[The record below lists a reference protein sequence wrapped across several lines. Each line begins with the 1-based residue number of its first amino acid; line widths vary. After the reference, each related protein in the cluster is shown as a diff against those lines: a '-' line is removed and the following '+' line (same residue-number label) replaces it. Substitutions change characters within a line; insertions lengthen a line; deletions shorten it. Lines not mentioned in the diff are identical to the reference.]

1 MSNFPLLFARPP
13 MKTISVL
20 TRCLL
25 ALAVC
30 LPALAMAAP
39 AADAASAVQE
49 RDALSVVTLNLYHD
63 REDWPRR
70 RVQILETLQRLRP
83 DVIALQE
90 VIQRE
95 GLQNQAQWL
104 ADALGYQ
111 WRFVSTDPVGRP
123 MRYGNAVL
131 SRHRLLSSAELRLR
145 PLEDSRTALRVRLDV
160 HGRTLDAYVTHL
172 QWQHT
177 AEGAQM
183 RATQLADLL
192 PWITRESAGVPVVLA
207 GDFNASDEAPELA
220 PLLEHF
226 EDGYRAVHPGRDTAA
241 DTTLDPASAPPMRV
255 DHVFVQRGA
264 FAVRASERLFQQR
277 DRDQVRAS
285 DHYGVLTRLQWLP
298 ASASAQPWRDRTL
311 TPSRRAGLLVAAMT
325 QDEKFQMVRSYFG
338 IGDKR
343 PPLALGSAGYVPAI
357 ERLGVPAQQ
366 LADAGVGVTNPGGM
380 RPGDVS
386 TAMPSNLVLASSWNR
401 ALAYEGGR
409 TMGRESWQQGFN
421 VLLAGSVNLQRDPRN
436 GRNFEYAGED
446 PLLAGRIVGE
456 SIRGVQAEHVVST
469 IKHYA
474 MNDMETA
481 RNQHSAQIGEQAMR
495 ESDLLAFEL
504 ALGIGEPGSVMCA
517 YNRINGIY
525 ACEHD
530 QLLNRILKQQW
541 HWSGYVMSDWGGV
554 HSGSKAALAGL
565 DQQSAGEVFDKA
577 VFFHQPLRMAVAA
590 GIVPQARL
598 DDMAQRILYAFFAT
612 GAFDAPPQRGPID
625 ADAGLRAAQQV
636 AEEGSV
642 LLRNEGG
649 VLPIAGD
656 VQRIAVIGGHADKGV
671 IGGGGSSMVGWT
683 ALGTNAV
690 PGLAPTTWPGPVMF
704 HPSSPLRALR
714 ERFPQA
720 RIDYL
725 DGRDRGAAARLAAQ
739 AQVAI
744 VFATQWSAESVDL
757 PDMRLPDQQDAL
769 IAAVAAANPRTVVVL
784 ETNGPVRLPWL
795 AQVPALLQAWYPG
808 IGGGPAIADL
818 LSGRANFSGR
828 LPVTWPVD
836 ESQLP
841 RPQIPGLGFKPAQP
855 AGDTIDYDIEGA
867 NVGYKWFAARALKP
881 QFAFGHGLSYTRFR
895 YDNLALAVHGARLV
909 ASFDVHNEGERA
921 GAAVP
926 QLYVRVPGNAPAPLR
941 LAGWRKQLLQPGQTQ
956 RLEVELEP
964 RTLAN
969 FDTATQQWRIAPGS
983 YEVTL
988 AQAADAPVAQA
999 TAELPAT
1006 VLAIDCADAQPCTAP
1021 AP

>member
-1 MSNFPLLFARPP
+1 
-13 MKTISVL
+13 MKTISHLVG
-20 TRCLL
+20 CLL
-25 ALAVC
+25 AFALILPGLAT
-30 LPALAMAAP
+30 AMTAPAP
-39 AADAASAVQE
+39 AATQNDG
-49 RDALSVVTLNLYHD
+49 LSVVTLNLYHD

-70 RVQILETLQRLRP
+70 RVQILETLQRLCP

-95 GLQNQAQWL
+95 GQQNQAQWL
-104 ADALGYQ
+104 ADALGYE
-111 WRFVSTDPVGRP
+111 WRFVSTDPVGSP
-123 MRYGNAVL
+123 MRYGNAL
-131 SRHRLLSSAELRLR
+131 LTRHRVLASNELRLR
-145 PLEDSRTALRVRLDV
+145 PLEDSRTAMRVRLAID
-160 HGRTLDAYVTHL
+160 GRTLDAYVTHL
-172 QWQHT
+172 HWKHT
-177 AEGAQM
+177 PEGGQM

-192 PWITRESAGVPVVLA
+192 PWIASESDGVPVLLA

-220 PLLEHF
+220 PLAERF
-226 EDGYRAVHPGRDTAA
+226 DDGFRAVHRGRDTAA

-264 FAVRASERLFQQR
+264 FAVRDSQRLFQQR
-277 DRDQVRAS
+277 DRDGVRAS
-285 DHYGVLTRLQWLP
+285 DHYGVLTQLQWLP
-298 ASASAQPWRDRTL
+298 VAASAQPWRDRHL
-311 TPSRRAGLLVAAMT
+311 SPAHRAALLVAAMT

-366 LADAGVGVTNPGGM
+366 LADAGLGVTNPGGM
-380 RPGDVS
+380 RPGDVA
-386 TAMPSNLVLASSWNR
+386 TAVPSNLALASSWNR
-401 ALAYEGGR
+401 DLAYEGGR

-469 IKHYA
+469 MKHYA
-474 MNDMETA
+474 MNDLETA
-481 RNQHSAQIGEQAMR
+481 RNQHSATIGEQAMR

-530 QLLNRILKQQW
+530 ELLNRILKQQW

-565 DQQSAGEVFDKA
+565 DQQSAGETFDKA
-577 VFFHQPLRMAVAA
+577 VFFDQPLRMAVAA
-590 GIVPQARL
+590 GVVPQGRL
-598 DDMAQRILYAFFAT
+598 DDMVKRIMYAFFAT
-612 GAFDAPPQRGPID
+612 GAFDMPPAHGAQRGPID
-625 ADAGLRAAQQV
+625 AAAGLRTAQQV

-656 VQRIAVIGGHADKGV
+656 VHRIAVIGGHADRGV
-671 IGGGGSSMVGWT
+671 IGGGGSSMIGWT
-683 ALGTNAV
+683 ALGSNAV

-704 HPSSPLRALR
+704 HPSSPLQALR

-725 DGRDRGAAARLAAQ
+725 DGRDPAAAARLAAQ

-744 VFATQWSAESVDL
+744 VFATQWSAESVDV
-757 PDMRLPDQQDAL
+757 PDMRLPDNQDAL
-769 IAAVAAANPRTVVVL
+769 IDAVARANPRTVVVL

-795 AQVPALLQAWYPG
+795 ARVPALLQAWYPG

-818 LSGRANFSGR
+818 LSGRANPSGY

-841 RPQIPGLGFKPAQP
+841 RPQIPGLGFKPAQAP
-855 AGDTIDYDIEGA
+855 ADTIDYDIEGA
-867 NVGYKWFAARALKP
+867 NVGYKWFAARGLKP
-881 QFAFGHGLSYTRFR
+881 QFAFGHGLSYTQFR
-895 YDNLALAVHGARLV
+895 YDNLALVVHGARLV
-909 ASFDVHNEGERA
+909 ASFAVHNEGARA

-926 QLYVRVPGNAPAPLR
+926 QLYVRVPGDAPAPLR
-941 LAGWRKQLLQPGQTQ
+941 LAGWRKVTLEPGQSQ
-956 RLEVELEP
+956 RLEVEVEP
-964 RTLAN
+964 RTLAS
-969 FDTATQQWRIAPGS
+969 FDSATQQWRIAAGA
-983 YEVTL
+983 YQVTL
-988 AQAADAPVAQA
+988 AHAADAPAAQA
-999 TAELPAT
+999 SIELPAT
-1006 VLAIDCADAQPCTAP
+1006 VVAIDCADARPCTAP